1 MGSVQPTRSWSTYFP
16 RPGSSSG
23 RPGSSSGR
31 SSSGRPGSSGSIAS
45 NIIAAIRT
53 NDPSPPILE
62 GQELSESPLIAS
74 LPASAPTTVQGSD
87 QPKRSWTNYI
97 PRPRSS
103 SGRPGSSGSMASS
116 IITAIRTND
125 PSPTVRDGQELP
137 DSPLTPPL
145 PASVPTTG
153 QRSVQPKR
161 SWTNYIPRP
170 RSSSGRPGSSGSMAS
185 SIITAIRTNDPSP
198 TIREGQE
205 LSESPLTPSLPT
217 SVPTTV
223 QGPDQPK
230 RSWTNYIPRPRSSSG
245 RPGSSGSMASS
256 IITAIRTNDPSPTI
270 LEGQELLGSPL
281 TPSSPASV
289 PTTVQGPDQPK
300 HSWTNYIPRP
310 RSSSGRPGSSGSMV
324 SNTITAIRSNDTSP
338 TILEG
343 QKLSGSPLT
352 PSLPASV
359 PTTVQGPVQPKH
371 SWTHYIPRPRSSSG
385 RPGSSGSMVSN
396 IITAIRSN
404 DASPPTLEGQEL
416 SESPLTPLTPSL
428 PAPEPGSGFPH
439 SVTLDSPTASRPTTP
454 KRRSI
459 NFLLTS
465 SPKATPQ
472 VLDHQASQLILN
484 ALERT
489 NSQQGSAKSP
499 DSAKNGG
506 SFGKSFT
513 SMMGGLSSLS
523 LARTSTRDS
532 EDKDKDRG
540 RSMLKMNRSKSS
552 SQAPADE
559 DRDSL
564 QSVTRTR
571 SQSPFSFRRSRNHEQ
586 SPAPQPVRLSQSDAD
601 LSDAPSSIH
610 PRSTAFTDD
619 DSGDGTDAEDDDA
632 SSSGDDR
639 LFDPITERN
648 TERNAL
654 ITPVVSDVAGAAPE
668 IEDPDPVGEGVNVI
682 IAPEPYFPSSLNSS
696 NSRGKRNPRRR
707 KSVKTHEPLPFN
719 TSRPVFQRDRC
730 TITMTQGD
738 PQGKLGGRRK
748 RRYVVA
754 SDLSE
759 ESRYAVEWGVGT
771 VLRDGDEMLIVT
783 VVENEAKG

>member
-1 MGSVQPTRSWSTYFP
+1 MNTVRYAKSPTQSRFSELICMGNTDARGSLKALAGQSSLFFYFIPLHPMGSVQPTRSWSSYFP
-16 RPGSSSG
+16 

-45 NIIAAIRT
+45 SIITAIRSH
-53 NDPSPPILE
+53 DPSPPILE
-62 GQELSESPLIAS
+62 RQELLDSSLIAS
-74 LPASAPTTVQGSD
+74 VPTTVQGSD

-97 PRPRSS
+97 PRPGSSSGRSS
-103 SGRPGSSGSMASS
+103 SGRPGSSGSMAPS
-116 IITAIRTND
+116 IITAIRSND
-125 PSPTVRDGQELP
+125 ASPTIVEGQELSE
-137 DSPLTPPL
+137 SPLTPLL
-145 PASVPTTG
+145 PASVPTTV
-153 QRSVQPKR
+153 QRSVRPKR

-170 RSSSGRPGSSGSMAS
+170 GSSSG
-185 SIITAIRTNDPSP
+185 
-198 TIREGQE
+198 
-205 LSESPLTPSLPT
+205 
-217 SVPTTV
+217 
-223 QGPDQPK
+223 
-230 RSWTNYIPRPRSSSG
+230 
-245 RPGSSGSMASS
+245 
-256 IITAIRTNDPSPTI
+256 
-270 LEGQELLGSPL
+270 
-281 TPSSPASV
+281 
-289 PTTVQGPDQPK
+289 
-300 HSWTNYIPRP
+300 
-310 RSSSGRPGSSGSMV
+310 
-324 SNTITAIRSNDTSP
+324 
-338 TILEG
+338 
-343 QKLSGSPLT
+343 
-352 PSLPASV
+352 
-359 PTTVQGPVQPKH
+359 
-371 SWTHYIPRPRSSSG
+371 RSSSG

-404 DASPPTLEGQEL
+404 DASPPVLEGQEL
-416 SESPLTPLTPSL
+416 SESPRTPSL
-428 PAPEPGSGFPH
+428 PAPVPGSASPR
-439 SVTLDSPTASRPTTP
+439 SVTFDSPTASHPTTP
-454 KRRSI
+454 KRRPI
-459 NFLLTS
+459 NLLLTS
-465 SPKATPQ
+465 SPKTTPQ

-489 NSQQGSAKSP
+489 NSQQLSQGSAKSP
-499 DSAKNGG
+499 DSTKNGG

-523 LARTSTRDS
+523 LTRTSTRDS

-540 RSMLKMNRSKSS
+540 RSMLKMNRSKSA

-559 DRDSL
+559 DQDSL
-564 QSVTRTR
+564 RSVSRTR
-571 SQSPFSFRRSRNHEQ
+571 SQSPFSFRRSRNREQ

-619 DSGDGTDAEDDDA
+619 DSGDGTDAEDDD

-654 ITPVVSDVAGAAPE
+654 TTPVVSDVAGVAPE

-707 KSVKTHEPLPFN
+707 KSVRTHEPLPFN

-738 PQGKLGGRRK
+738 PEGKLGGRRK

-783 VVENEAKG
+783 VVENEAKGWSIITPFSMIY